1 MKLIKVTEVTYEA
14 LGRVTVTYTDSTDLE
29 YIRSVVQLIIP
40 TAHVELKH
48 LRQTQVTAS
57 EYKDNNLSHIEA
69 WYKKIQSDYPEN
81 YDPFN
86 PLEVT

>member
-1 MKLIKVTEVTYEA
+1 MRTIKATQVTYEA
-14 LGRVTVTYTDSTDLE
+14 LGRVNVTYTESTDPKHIE
-29 YIRSVVQLIIP
+29 SVVKTITP
-40 TAHVELKH
+40 TAKIRQ
-48 LRQTQVTAS
+48 LRQAQITTS
-57 EYKDNNLSHIEA
+57 EYKENNLSHIEA